1 MSIHIND
8 THPALAVPELMRILL
23 DEENMSWE
31 EAWHITVHTISY
43 TNHTTLSEALE
54 KWPIHLFRP
63 LLPRMYMIIEE
74 INERFCRAVWE
85 KYPGD
90 WKRIEDMAI
99 TAHGVVKMAHLAIVG
114 SYSVNGVAKI
124 HSDILKER
132 EMRDFHLLF
141 PNRFNNKTNGIAH
154 RRWLL
159 KANPGLSAI
168 ITEAIGDEWVKQ
180 PESLIRLEPYAT
192 DPAFIEQF
200 QNNKSKKNKS
210 LPI

>member
-54 KWPIHLFRP
+54 KWPIHLFKP

-159 KANPGLSAI
+159 KANPGLSGHHYR
-168 ITEAIGDEWVKQ
+168 GD
-180 PESLIRLEPYAT
+180 RR
-192 DPAFIEQF
+192 
-200 QNNKSKKNKS
+200 
-210 LPI
+210 

>member
-1 MSIHIND
+1 MKR
-8 THPALAVPELMRILL
+8 TWAGKKR
-23 DEENMSWE
+23 
-31 EAWHITVHTISY
+31 HITVHTISY

-54 KWPIHLFRP
+54 KWPIHLFKP

-85 KYPGD
+85 KVSGRLEKDREHGD
-90 WKRIEDMAI
+90 YSAWCCQNGSSGHSRQLQCKWRCKNTFRYIKGKGDARLS
-99 TAHGVVKMAHLAIVG
+99 LAV
-114 SYSVNGVAKI
+114 S
-124 HSDILKER
+124 
-132 EMRDFHLLF
+132 
-141 PNRFNNKTNGIAH
+141 NRFNNKTNGIAH

>member
-54 KWPIHLFRP
+54 KWPIHLFKP

-90 WKRIEDMAI
+90 WKRIENMAI
-99 TAHGVVKMAHLAIVG
+99 TAHGVVKMAHL
-114 SYSVNGVAKI
+114 
-124 HSDILKER
+124 
-132 EMRDFHLLF
+132 
-141 PNRFNNKTNGIAH
+141 P
-154 RRWLL
+154 
-159 KANPGLSAI
+159 
-168 ITEAIGDEWVKQ
+168 
-180 PESLIRLEPYAT
+180 
-192 DPAFIEQF
+192 
-200 QNNKSKKNKS
+200 
-210 LPI
+210 